1 VTSGTTCLVA
11 DDHPVVLEAVTA
23 RLERHGVTVVAT
35 ARDGNEA
42 LEQIQALHPTIAL
55 VDARMPGVDGV
66 EIARRVRES
75 ALDSAVVLYTGFGD
89 RQLLLEALEAG
100 ARGVVVKGAQL
111 QELVAAVDT
120 VAGGG
125 TYVDPSLGSALANA
139 FLDRDTAAARTQPLT
154 ARELDVLRLIAD
166 GLSNQEV
173 GERLVLSAETVR
185 THLRKAM
192 AKLGAETRAQAVAEA
207 IRRGLIS

>member
-1 VTSGTTCLVA
+1 MTSGTTCLVA

-125 TYVDPSLGSALANA
+125 TYVDPQLSEALVSPRVVQELSPLTRREREILSLVANGLTNEKIGTALAIS
-139 FLDRDTAAARTQPLT
+139 P
-154 ARELDVLRLIAD
+154 
-166 GLSNQEV
+166 
-173 GERLVLSAETVR
+173 ETVQSHVRNAMGKLEADTR
-185 THLRKAM
+185 T
-192 AKLGAETRAQAVAEA
+192 QAVATA
-207 IRRGLIS
+207 LRQSLIA